1 MPKIITN
8 NPDYFRKLMR
18 LNVFFGLIL
27 FAAMFFLIVTGQYE
41 NLAARMETE
50 NLLNAFAIGG
60 LLYSALFFIL
70 CRFTSP
76 HLVAS
81 K

>member
-1 MPKIITN
+1 MPEIIKN
-8 NPDYFRKLMR
+8 NPGYFRKVMR
-18 LNVFFGLIL
+18 MNVFLGLIL

-41 NLAARMETE
+41 NLAARMEAE

-76 HLVAS
+76 HIHTT